1 MKFLLYVSSIHL
13 LLLKQ
18 KYEIFT
24 VDCTQIKD
32 LNNLCV
38 RPTIA
43 CKQAKLGLDSLRFAL
58 LHFGRDDVK
67 RKNLCFMAFLI
78 LSSYFVEFYKKIWYN
93 KKHHEFYTIIIISN
107 KYNSKER
114 ISWSVM
120 VFLKIDLSLLV

>member
-1 MKFLLYVSSIHL
+1 MYLRHIHFCL
-13 LLLKQ
+13 QQ
-18 KYEIFT
+18 KCEIFT